1 MDQAG
6 RPARMLRHP
15 QRAALDFNSLP
26 TLFLITPSTVPSLY
40 LPVRII
46 WRGGDDMDFI
56 PVRSKISSQFPGVFT
71 DACWFGVEVEAD
83 NEDLFQTRSTLF
95 LRTICA
101 NEVK

>member
-1 MDQAG
+1 
-6 RPARMLRHP
+6 
-15 QRAALDFNSLP
+15 
-26 TLFLITPSTVPSLY
+26 
-40 LPVRII
+40 
-46 WRGGDDMDFI
+46 MDFI